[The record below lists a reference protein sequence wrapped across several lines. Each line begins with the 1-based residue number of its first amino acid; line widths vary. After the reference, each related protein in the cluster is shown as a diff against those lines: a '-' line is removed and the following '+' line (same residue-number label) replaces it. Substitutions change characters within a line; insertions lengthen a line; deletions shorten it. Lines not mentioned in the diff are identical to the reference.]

1 MSGKLVHFPWSL
13 FTWPK
18 LFWQLATPSDS
29 PTESLGIFGRTQ
41 AIGSL
46 WEALKTNL
54 AANGWVAFS
63 LSRLTHKTT
72 VSSSDTMRSRGWALA
87 EGRCPSTLGK
97 HRRSCRLS
105 CRWLSCRW
113 CTFPGSPE
121 QSAYLFP
128 LLLEMPI
135 LWQAKP
141 LGDPKVTAKTW
152 SSQLLTTASV
162 DQDWQNW
169 KSFWNRSIIKPA
181 DPQS

>member
-1 MSGKLVHFPWSL
+1 MSGELVHFPWSL
-13 FTWPK
+13 FTQPK
-18 LFWQLATPSDS
+18 LFWQLAIPSDS
-29 PTESLGIFGRTQ
+29 PTVSLVIFGGTQ

-54 AANGWVAFS
+54 ASNWWVASS
-63 LSRLTHKTT
+63 LSTLTHGTT
-72 VSSSDTMRSRGWALA
+72 VSSSDTARSRGWALA

-97 HRRSCRLS
+97 HSCSCRLS

-113 CTFPGSPE
+113 RTFPGSRE
-121 QSAYLFP
+121 QSAYSFP

-141 LGDPKVTAKTW
+141 LSDSKVTAKTW
-152 SSQLLTTASV
+152 SSQLLTTESV
-162 DQDWQNW
+162 DQDWKNW
-169 KSFWNRSIIKPA
+169 KSFWNSIIETA